1 MTGSKEELLQYIDR
15 IEKIMEDVKNLNAD
29 LKEIYS
35 EAKSSGFDVKALKQI
50 IKIRQLDPERAAM
63 DEEILQSYKDL
74 LGM

>member
-15 IEKIMEDVKNLNAD
+15 IEKITEDVKNLNAD

>member
-1 MTGSKEELLQYIDR
+1 MAGSKEELLQYIDR
-15 IEKIMEDVKNLNAD
+15 IEKITEDVKNLNAD

>member
-29 LKEIYS
+29 LKEIHS